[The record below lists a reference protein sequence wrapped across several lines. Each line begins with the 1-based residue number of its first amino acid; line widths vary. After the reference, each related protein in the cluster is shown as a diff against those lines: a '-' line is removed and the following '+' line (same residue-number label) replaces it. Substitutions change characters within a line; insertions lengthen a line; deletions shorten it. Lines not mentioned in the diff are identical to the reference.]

1 MGGPR
6 CPRDRRHLQMLA
18 HARDRRPASSATLSG
33 KQSAKTR
40 SQHRS
45 FAASGDSDSVRTA
58 GRSADRAARQVAAS
72 GATAAAPTSVR
83 AHAKAPGESGS
94 AGGAAV
100 KGTPARWS

>member
-45 FAASGDSDSVRTA
+45 FDASGDSTRPQASEDYASVSLRLQLFA
-58 GRSADRAARQVAAS
+58 GTRHGQRELRPGGGRDRSCLHWVC
-72 GATAAAPTSVR
+72 
-83 AHAKAPGESGS
+83 
-94 AGGAAV
+94 
-100 KGTPARWS
+100 W